1 MAKKQRMAAAKSAS
15 RAPQA
20 KAAGRAGQAKPAT
33 RTAQAQPRGGQ
44 TRNRP
49 APRAQRQPVPTTPT
63 YTGSLA
69 QYAAPEGFG
78 AGAYMRAQQ
87 AGLTESQIKSGV
99 EELRGQGMKIGAR
112 VETALQGPG
121 GAWGGSSTDY
131 GSGLSYNFRPI
142 FMPGQEGVGAQGKGV
157 FFAAGP
163 MTNQQ
168 VINMLQGKPRESY
181 VLPAS
186 VNAPSQGYKAP
197 TGTSFV
203 DVSASA
209 ADQARQAVAGL
220 EIPQLPM
227 VPTPAVTEKATKAKR
242 LAKQAK
248 RKTSRGGM
256 SQGLDKYFGSGA
268 FAKQRYSFS

>member
-1 MAKKQRMAAAKSAS
+1 MAKKQRMAGSKPAA
-15 RAPQA
+15 RAARAQ
-20 KAAGRAGQAKPAT
+20 AAGRT
-33 RTAQAQPRGGQ
+33 RQAQPRARQATQGTGARPQ
-44 TRNRP
+44 RP
-49 APRAQRQPVPTTPT
+49 AAPTAPT

-87 AGLTESQIKSGV
+87 AGLTEAQIKAGV

-121 GAWGGSSTDY
+121 GAFASGSSTDY
-131 GSGLSYNFRPI
+131 GSGGSYGFRPI
-142 FMPGQEGVGAQGKGV
+142 FMPGQEGVGEQGKGV

-209 ADQARQAVAGL
+209 SDQARQAVAGL

-227 VPTPAVTEKATKAKR
+227 VPTAPTAGKATKAKR

-248 RKTSRGGM
+248 RKTNRRGGM
-256 SQGLDKYFGSGA
+256 GQGLDKYFGSGA
-268 FAKQRYSFS
+268 FANQRSTFS

>member
-1 MAKKQRMAAAKSAS
+1 MAKKQRMAGSKPAA
-15 RAPQA
+15 RAARAQ
-20 KAAGRAGQAKPAT
+20 AAGRT
-33 RTAQAQPRGGQ
+33 RQAQPRARQ
-44 TRNRP
+44 AANRP
-49 APRAQRQPVPTTPT
+49 AARTQRPAAPAAPT
-63 YTGSLA
+63 YTGALA

-87 AGLTESQIKSGV
+87 AGLTEAQIKSGV

-121 GAWGGSSTDY
+121 GAFASGSSTDY
-131 GSGLSYNFRPI
+131 GSGGSYGFRPI
-142 FMPGQEGVGAQGKGV
+142 FMPGQEGVGEQGKGV

-168 VINMLQGKPRESY
+168 VINMLLGKARESY

-186 VNAPSQGYKAP
+186 LNAPSLGYKAP
-197 TGTSFV
+197 AGTSYV
-203 DVSASA
+203 DVSATPA
-209 ADQARQAVAGL
+209 EQARQSVAGL

-227 VPTPAVTEKATKAKR
+227 VPTAPKVGKATQAKR

-248 RKTSRGGM
+248 RKATRRGGM
-256 SQGLDKYFGSGA
+256 GQGLDTYFGSGA
-268 FAKQRYSFS
+268 FGKQRYSFD

>member
-1 MAKKQRMAAAKSAS
+1 MAGSRPAARAARAQAES
-15 RAPQA
+15 RA
-20 KAAGRAGQAKPAT
+20 
-33 RTAQAQPRGGQ
+33 RGGQ
-44 TRNRP
+44 PQGQRAANRP
-49 APRAQRQPVPTTPT
+49 AARPQKTAAPAAPT
-63 YTGSLA
+63 YTGALA

-87 AGLTESQIKSGV
+87 AGLTEAQIKAGV

-112 VETALQGPG
+112 VETAIQGPG
-121 GAWGGSSTDY
+121 GPFASGSSTDY
-131 GSGLSYNFRPI
+131 GSGGSYGFRPI

-186 VNAPSQGYKAP
+186 VNAPSLGYKAP
-197 TGTSFV
+197 VGTSYV
-203 DVSASA
+203 DVSATPA
-209 ADQARQAVAGL
+209 EQARQSVAGL

-227 VPTPAVTEKATKAKR
+227 VPTTPKAGRKAQAKR
-242 LAKQAK
+242 LATQAK
-248 RKTSRGGM
+248 RKAGRSRTAGM
-256 SQGLDKYFGSGA
+256 GQGLDKYFGSGA
-268 FAKQRYSFS
+268 LSAEQYGAS

>member
-1 MAKKQRMAAAKSAS
+1 MAGSRPAA
-15 RAPQA
+15 RAAQA
-20 KAAGRAGQAKPAT
+20 KAAARTQQSRPA
-33 RTAQAQPRGGQ
+33 Q
-44 TRNRP
+44 RP
-49 APRAQRQPVPTTPT
+49 APSSQPRRQPAQQPAAKTQKPAAPVAPK

-87 AGLTESQIKSGV
+87 AGLTEAQIKAGV

-112 VETALQGPG
+112 VETAMQGPG
-121 GAWGGSSTDY
+121 GAFASGSSTDY
-131 GSGLSYNFRPI
+131 GSGGSYGFRPI

-168 VINMLQGKPRESY
+168 VINMLQGKSRESY

-197 TGTSFV
+197 SGTSYV
-203 DVSASA
+203 DVSATPA
-209 ADQARQAVAGL
+209 EQARQAVAGL
-220 EIPQLPM
+220 EIPQLAASP
-227 VPTPAVTEKATKAKR
+227 PAAPAAAKNQTQQR
-242 LAKQAK
+242 AKQAK
-248 RKTSRGGM
+248 RKAARARGGKLG
-256 SQGLDKYFGSGA
+256 QGLTQAFSSGDFASGKYNFG
-268 FAKQRYSFS
+268 